1 MLIECLRKRPNGTT
15 VTLNGQD
22 YHFKPD
28 EQNRHV
34 SEVEDKDHIKTLLGI
49 AAYQIAGDD
58 EAPQTEADD
67 LDSDDEEDRDE
78 EDNGDSDTGADEE
91 DQTSGDDADDLDSDD
106 EEATLE
112 NMDMSELIEEHVAV
126 FGKAPHPAAGEET
139 LRAKLIEKRDEET
152 E

>member
-67 LDSDDEEDRDE
+67 LDSDDEE
-78 EDNGDSDTGADEE
+78 
-91 DQTSGDDADDLDSDD
+91 
-106 EEATLE
+106 ATLE